1 MNFAEIAVAGPL
13 RKTFVYSVPQRMSV
27 LACGQRVLVPFGKNS
42 KIGFYLGKTSDKP
55 GIEIK
60 SIARKIDDSSLFS
73 KELFQL
79 CLWIADYYFC
89 NPADVLATA
98 LPAAIRKSK
107 LSQHIWQKITKSI
120 PPELLLKVKAGK
132 KLSASTLKTIR
143 QLDSRLLNKLKKEN
157 AIIEIWPD
165 NTRSDFLDSA
175 IGLKSEIPLSFI
187 KGRSGVRKMS
197 LTSEQQKIFDKIV
210 PSLGKGHRVHLLHGV
225 TGSGKTLVYCNLAAE
240 VIKQGKTVLVLTPEI
255 TLAGTTL
262 SYLRGFF
269 GDAVAVIH
277 SAMTNTERMASWRG
291 MLSGR
296 YKIAVGPRSALFAP
310 LPNIGFIVVD
320 EEHDDSYKQDE
331 PAPRFQARDSAIMRA
346 KINNIPIMLGSASP
360 SLESYHNAKT
370 GRYELHALT
379 GRPGMATLPKV
390 QIIDMQKHRLGG
402 DLNYLSYPLKK
413 EIENRLEKNQQ
424 IILYLNRRGYSPSIK
439 CESCGFVPSCP
450 DCKVNLTFHK
460 SGQKLSCHYC
470 GNLEPNYDICPNC
483 GATAFEYRGVGTQK
497 VEESLGY
504 LFERGNLSRLDS
516 DSARGRTKAYKI
528 LSDFAERKH
537 NMLLGTQ
544 MVTKGLDLPGVS
556 LVGVLSA
563 DQSLDLPD
571 FRATEKSFSRLL
583 QVSGRSGRSDNKGQ
597 VLIQTYYPERDV
609 ILNAAKQDYISFYDQ
624 EILKRSEFS
633 YPPFTRI
640 VNFVLSG
647 TDELRLEENAFLF
660 GKKLKSKIDK
670 YHLKAE
676 LLGPAPCPM
685 YFLRKNYRRH
695 LFVKTKQ
702 VVKFVQMLKTWEEN
716 ESRFKMPSGIK
727 VVVDVDPYDMM

>member
-13 RKTFVYSVPQRMSV
+13 KKTFVYSVPHSMPV
-27 LACGQRVLVPFGKNS
+27 LTCGQRVLVPFGKNN
-42 KIGFYLGKTSDKP
+42 KIGFFLGETVDKP
-55 GIEIK
+55 GLKIK
-60 SIARKIDDSSLFS
+60 SLIRTIDDSSLFS
-73 KELFQL
+73 KELFLL

-89 NPADVLATA
+89 NPADVLAAA
-98 LPAAIRKSK
+98 LPVAIRKSK
-107 LSQHIWQKITKSI
+107 SSHYIWQKTTESI
-120 PPELLLKVKAGK
+120 PPELLPKVKTGK
-132 KLSASTLKTIR
+132 KLTAATLRTIR
-143 QLDSRLLNKLKKEN
+143 QFDSRLFNKLKKEN
-157 AIIEIWPD
+157 AIMEIWPD
-165 NTRSDFLDSA
+165 DSSFDYLDSSGA
-175 IGLKSEIPLSFI
+175 SESEIPLSFI
-187 KGRSGVRKMS
+187 KGRSGVREIS
-197 LTSEQQKIFDKIV
+197 LTSEQQKIFDEIV
-210 PSLGKGHRVHLLHGV
+210 PLLTKGHQVHLLHGV
-225 TGSGKTLVYCNLAAE
+225 TGSGKTLVYCKIAAE

-277 SAMTNTERMASWRG
+277 SAMTNSERMESWRG
-291 MLSGR
+291 ILSGR
-296 YKIAVGPRSALFAP
+296 YKIAIGPRSALFAP

-320 EEHDDSYKQDE
+320 EEHDDSYKQDN

-346 KINNIPIMLGSASP
+346 KINNIPILLGSASP

-370 GRYELHALT
+370 GRYQLHALT
-379 GRPGMATLPKV
+379 KRPGKATLPKV

-402 DLNYLSYPLKK
+402 ELNYLSYPLKK
-413 EIENRLEKNQQ
+413 EIEDRLAKDEQ
-424 IILYLNRRGYSPSIK
+424 IILFLNRRGYSPYIK
-439 CESCGFVPSCP
+439 CDSCGFVPSCP

-460 SGQKLSCHYC
+460 SGQKLACHYC
-470 GNLEPNYDICPNC
+470 GNVEPNYDICPNC
-483 GATAFEYRGVGTQK
+483 GATAFAYRGVGTQR

-504 LFERGNLSRLDS
+504 LFERGKPARLDS
-516 DSARGRTKAYKI
+516 DSARGRTKAFKI
-528 LSDFAERKH
+528 LADFAARKQ

-583 QVSGRSGRSDNKGQ
+583 QVSGRSGRSDNMGR

-609 ILNAAKQDYISFYDQ
+609 ILNAAKQDYISFYKQ
-624 EILKRSEFS
+624 EISKRREFE

-640 VNFVLSG
+640 VNFVISG
-647 TDELRLEENAFLF
+647 VDELRLEEHALLF
-660 GKKLKSKIDK
+660 GKTLKSKIDK
-670 YHLKAE
+670 SHLKVE

-685 YFLRKNYRRH
+685 YFLRKNFRRH

-702 VVKFVQMLKTWEEN
+702 VVKFVQMLKVWEEN

-727 VVVDVDPYDMM
+727 VVVDVDPFDMM